1 MTVEVLYF
9 TGCPNAASTL
19 ELVRRCLARLALQID
34 VVEHDGNHASP
45 TVRVNGIDVM
55 GAPSTWELSCR
66 LDIPTEEKVS
76 AALRRAMGAEM

>member
-9 TGCPNAASTL
+9 SGCPNAAPAL
-19 ELVRRCLARLALQID
+19 ELVRRCVARLGLQIH

-55 GAPSTWELSCR
+55 GAPSTLELSCR
-66 LDIPTEEKVS
+66 IDVPTEERVC